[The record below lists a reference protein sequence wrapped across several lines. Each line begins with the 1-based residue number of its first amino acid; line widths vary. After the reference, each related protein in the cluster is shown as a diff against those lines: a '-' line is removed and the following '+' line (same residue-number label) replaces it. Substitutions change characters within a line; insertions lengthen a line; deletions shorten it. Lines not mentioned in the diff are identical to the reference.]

1 MDQRTGTSATLSIFS
16 AIGSYILTFTGHPV
30 WGLIAGVIALPLG
43 IIGMIIA
50 ASPRVSGGIISMVAI
65 FVGAVAIVVS
75 LMGMIGVI
83 LF

>member
-1 MDQRTGTSATLSIFS
+1 MDQRTGTAATLSILS

-30 WGLIAGVIALPLG
+30 WGLIAGVISLPLG
-43 IIGMIIA
+43 ILGMIIA
-50 ASPRVSGGIISMVAI
+50 SSPRVSGGIISLLAI
-65 FVGAVAIVVS
+65 FVGALAIVVS